1 MCGFP
6 SYEDCG
12 CCACY
17 NYGERFD
24 LGVPAVHCVVHAP
37 ILVFLCISYHTH
49 IRKTFTEH
57 EHEGR
62 SCINRYWNACGGPRG
77 MEWDYA
83 KIRVLVRTQDR
94 HTTEQ
99 QFVQVRSGRYA
110 YADPFKKQSTLG
122 HVGSAVCRGIRGS
135 LTKSIFVGERSSAG
149 FLFYYRVGVG
159 SR

>member
-24 LGVPAVHCVVHAP
+24 LGVPVVHCVVHAS

-49 IRKTFTEH
+49 ICKTFTEH

-62 SCINRYWNACGGPRG
+62 SCINRYWNACGPRG

-83 KIRVLVRTQDR
+83 RIRVLVRTQDR
-94 HTTEQ
+94 HHHIRQ
-99 QFVQVRSGRYA
+99 NNNLFRSGQVEYA

-149 FLFYYRVGVG
+149 FLFIIG
-159 SR
+159 